1 MKTNFALPM
10 VVAGS
15 VLLAG
20 CFDGSD
26 SAPSTDVRI
35 LHASSDAPAV
45 NVRVN
50 GDVVVSGADYKQAA
64 VLKPDSGTASIDVDG
79 LLPGGET
86 ATVIEA
92 DGVSLRSDT
101 KYDVIAV
108 GKVGDSTIEPLILTD
123 DGVRDDANSAR
134 LRVAHLSP
142 GAEAAAGGPVD
153 VYLTA
158 FGDPLPA
165 EATFS
170 FSFKESVGPLEVPAA
185 DSYQIRVTPSG
196 SDAVVYDSGEIALP
210 AGADLLVG
218 AVDNTVYGNSPVSLL
233 ILSGAQ
239 VTEVLDAG
247 TGAGIRA
254 VHNSADAGLVDLY
267 VNGAP
272 GIDPAA
278 VQDLEFTQTVPADPV
293 TGGYVGL
300 NNGENQIIVTGANGT
315 DAAIDATLDLALGDI
330 STVIAAGTI
339 ASSSLQALAFPDDN
353 RSIATAA
360 KLRVIHGAFEA
371 QVVDVYL
378 LPTAEGGPAATQINT
393 AAPALDDFEFGES
406 SGYLQVA
413 EGDYVVFITTT
424 DGSELLK
431 TGNITLAAGGV
442 YTAVARLA
450 APGETGNIAGLT
462 LMDDFVSVQ

>member
-26 SAPSTDVRI
+26 SSPSTDVRI
-35 LHASSDAPAV
+35 VHASSDAPAV
-45 NVRVN
+45 NVRLN
-50 GDVVVSGADYKQAA
+50 GDIVVSGADYKQAA
-64 VLKPDSGTASIDVDG
+64 VLKPDAGVASIAVDG
-79 LLPGGET
+79 LLPGGGT

-92 DGVSLRSDT
+92 DGVSLRFDT

-123 DGVRDDANSAR
+123 DGARDDANSAR

-142 GAEAAAGGPVD
+142 GAEAAADGPVD
-153 VYLTA
+153 VYVTA

-185 DSYQIRVTPSG
+185 DNYQIRVTPTG
-196 SDAVVYDSGEIALP
+196 SETVVYDSGQIALP
-210 AGADLLVG
+210 AGADLLVA

-233 ILSGAQ
+233 VLSGAQ

-254 VHNSADAGLVDLY
+254 VHNSGDAGLVDLY

-272 GIDPAA
+272 GVDPAA

-300 NNGENQIIVTGANGT
+300 DTGENQIVVTVANGT
-315 DAAIDATLDLALGDI
+315 EAAIDATLDLALGDI
-330 STVIAAGTI
+330 LTVVAAGTV
-339 ASSSLQALAFPDDN
+339 ADSSLQALAFPDDN
-353 RSIATAA
+353 RRVATAA

-378 LPTAEGGPAATQINT
+378 LPTAEGGPGATQINNS
-393 AAPALDDFEFGES
+393 APALDDFEFGES
-406 SGYLQVA
+406 SGYLQVS
-413 EGDYVVFITTT
+413 EGEYVVFITTT

-431 TGNITLAAGGV
+431 TGNITLTAGGI
-442 YTAVARLA
+442 YTVVARLA
-450 APGETGNIAGLT
+450 VPGEVGNIAGLT
-462 LMDDFVSVQ
+462 LLDDFVSVQ